1 VRVLTVGNFYPPHHF
16 GGYEQVWGSAAEHL
30 RTRGHDVRVL
40 ATTYRHPATPDGDEP
55 DVHRAL
61 RWYWRD
67 RKFDIP
73 GERIGLLERLKIERH
88 NHRELNRHLSEFRP
102 DVVSFWSMGGMSHSL
117 IERTRRQG
125 IPIVAFVHDEWLD
138 YARFTDQWMRLFYG
152 PRRRFAAAVV
162 QTVTRLPTRVDYAA
176 AGRYVFVSEFIRRGA
191 LRLPHA
197 PPDTAIAH
205 SGIDP
210 VFIAHPVEHEWRWRL
225 LYVGRLDP
233 KKGVH
238 DAVAALT
245 KLPAHATLT
254 IAGSWDPRDEREL
267 EEFVR
272 DLGVEN
278 RVTMLGQLPH
288 EQLGALYRE
297 HDALLFP
304 VRWEEPW
311 GLVPLEA
318 MASGCPVVATGRGG
332 SGEYLEDGR
341 NCLLAQV
348 ADPASLSECVRRLAD
363 SPDLRARLRAGG
375 AETAPRHT
383 EPVFNAAVEDHLIDV
398 ARARPA
404 ASSEVASTVAAP

>member
-30 RTRGHDVRVL
+30 RAHGHDVRVL
-40 ATTYRHPATPDGDEP
+40 ATTYRHPDTPDGDEP

-67 RKFDIP
+67 RKFDVP
-73 GERIGLLERLKIERH
+73 GERIGLVERLRIERH
-88 NHRELNRHLSEFRP
+88 NRAEIDRHLSEFRP
-102 DVVSFWSMGGMSHSL
+102 DVVGFWSMGGMSHSL
-117 IERTRRQG
+117 IETTRRRG

-152 PRRRFAAAVV
+152 PRRRLAAVLV
-162 QTVTRLPTRVDYAA
+162 EAVTRLPTRVDYAA
-176 AGRYVFVSEFIRRGA
+176 AGRYVFVSEFIRDGA

-197 PPDTAIAH
+197 PRDTAIAH

-210 VFIAHPVEHEWRWRL
+210 AFVAPAVEREWRWRL

-238 DAVAALT
+238 DAVAALAR
-245 KLPAHATLT
+245 LPAQATLT
-254 IAGSWDPRDEREL
+254 IAGSWDPRDEGEL
-267 EEFVR
+267 AEFVR
-272 DLGVEN
+272 ELGVDD
-278 RVTMLGQLPH
+278 RVTMLGQLSH
-288 EQLGALYRE
+288 EQLAALYRE

-332 SGEYLEDGR
+332 SAEYLEDGR

-348 ADPASLSECVRRLAD
+348 GHPESLAECVRRLAD

-375 AETAPRHT
+375 ADTAPRHT
-383 EPVFNAAVEDHLIDV
+383 EHVFNAAVEHHLIEV
-398 ARARPA
+398 GSATPA
-404 ASSEVASTVAAP
+404 ASVEGRTPAVTG